1 MASRYIVAHF
11 HARPGCAGQV
21 EPLLRG
27 FVAPSRA
34 EDGCLFYDL
43 CRDSDDPDLF
53 VIVDG
58 WRDHA
63 AFEAH
68 AATRRIAD
76 TLAALEPLLRQPP
89 AIAKLELLS

>member
-1 MASRYIVAHF
+1 MAARYIVARF
-11 HARPGCAGQV
+11 QARHGRADEV

-27 FVAPSRA
+27 FVEPSRD

-43 CRDSDDPDLF
+43 CRSIEDPDQF

-68 AATRRIAD
+68 AGTERVAR
-76 TLAALEPLLRQPP
+76 TLAALEPMLLEAPTITMLDR
-89 AIAKLELLS
+89 LS